1 MEFKSNIPEGV
12 PYKLIGAN
20 DYTPSQYKSEI
31 RKRLGDTEVD
41 LFNLI
46 ETIISLYGIDIVKG
60 EKAYGGIVICNKLNK
75 YINESTLNNI
85 LRFVLDCDPKIAY
98 AMTSNE
104 QLIEKFRFYYDTV
117 KGFGVL
123 TLK

>member
-1 MEFKSNIPEGV
+1 MDFKSNIPEGV

-31 RKRLGDTEVD
+31 RKRLGNTEVD

-46 ETIISLYGIDIVKG
+46 KTIISLYGIDIVQG
-60 EKAYGGIVICNKLNK
+60 EKANGCIVIFDKLNK
-75 YINESTLNNI
+75 YINESTLNKI

-98 AMTSNE
+98 ALTSNK

-117 KGFGVL
+117 KGYGVI
-123 TLK
+123 TIK

>member
-31 RKRLGDTEVD
+31 RKRLGNTEAELD
-41 LFNLI
+41 NLL
-46 ETIISLYGIDIVKG
+46 ETIISLYGIDIVIG
-60 EKAYGGIVICNKLNK
+60 EKAFGGIVICDKLNK
-75 YINESTLNNI
+75 YIHESTLNKI
-85 LRFVLDCDPKIAY
+85 LRLVLECDPKIAY
-98 AMTSNE
+98 AMTSNQ

-117 KGFGVL
+117 KGYGVI
-123 TLK
+123 TIK

>member
-1 MEFKSNIPEGV
+1 MEVKSNIPEGV

-31 RKRLGDTEVD
+31 RKRLGNTEVD

-46 ETIISLYGIDIVKG
+46 KTIISLYGIDIVQG
-60 EKAYGGIVICNKLNK
+60 EKAYGGIVICDKLNK
-75 YINESTLNNI
+75 YINESILNNI
-85 LRFVLDCDPKIAY
+85 LRLVLECDSKIAY
-98 AMTSNE
+98 AMTSNQ

-117 KGFGVL
+117 KGYGVI
-123 TLK
+123 TIK